1 MSRGELYPKPS
12 IKVSPSPEVNLQG
25 DFYIDCESKGYTGA
39 TFHLFKEG
47 ISEPLYS
54 KPASLDA
61 VEFPIFNNK
70 QTDGGIYRC
79 TYCFKNY
86 YDRQCSEYSDEV
98 SINTRGEFYPKPS
111 ISVTPSPQVIL
122 GTNFFIYCNS
132 KHYQNAAF
140 YLFKEGISEPLSYEV
155 ASGSIAVY
163 FILDANQTN
172 GGIYRCVYCFTVH
185 HGRQCSGLSDGLYI
199 NIAEQIYPKPS
210 ISLSPGEMVTLRGNA
225 TIRCKK
231 DKYPKAEFTLH
242 KEVFEGV
249 SDIKKTES
257 GGILFPITN
266 AKQLEAGSYRCIYCI
281 KSDLDFYQQC
291 SNYSD
296 RVSINITDPWLSKP
310 SIRVRPTEQISL
322 GMNISIEC
330 QGRKSYLTFSL
341 YKSSI
346 LIASQTTQQSSNT
359 TEFFFSQVT
368 LEDGGSYTC
377 QYHRINPYVWSEPSD
392 PVELVV
398 IDRFSIILWASIPAG
413 LLLLVLILLLLAF
426 VLYRKRRKG
435 STANDRSQPLNI
447 PLEYDADEVCY
458 AVLNHSSLK
467 TKWAANA
474 DRSPDTCT
482 YAALAQGRTKEGQ

>member
-1 MSRGELYPKPS
+1 MRFSFNILFLGCWLTRQWQMSRGELYPKPS

-296 RVSINITDPWLSKP
+296 RVSINITD
-310 SIRVRPTEQISL
+310 
-322 GMNISIEC
+322 
-330 QGRKSYLTFSL
+330 
-341 YKSSI
+341 
-346 LIASQTTQQSSNT
+346 
-359 TEFFFSQVT
+359 
-368 LEDGGSYTC
+368 
-377 QYHRINPYVWSEPSD
+377 
-392 PVELVV
+392 
-398 IDRFSIILWASIPAG
+398 RFSIILWASIPAG